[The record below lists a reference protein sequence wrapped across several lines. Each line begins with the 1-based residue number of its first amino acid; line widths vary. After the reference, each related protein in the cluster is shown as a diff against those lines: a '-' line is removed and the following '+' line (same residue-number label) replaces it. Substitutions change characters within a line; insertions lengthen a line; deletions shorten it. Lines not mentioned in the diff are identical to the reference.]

1 MNLQEQINRI
11 QEMMGVISE
20 DSERVDIDW
29 ESMPTKQFIKRNS
42 ENEVI
47 FLSPEK
53 IYDRLATDNP
63 DLDIRNNPQLRISD
77 RLEKA
82 KDYLRTYMKDPYI
95 EPEYKDLFMVDGK
108 WEYMVDPNYERQK
121 MSFEP
126 TKVYLDRYRLNDD
139 GEPKVGISDGRHRL
153 LAALEL
159 GMDKFP
165 IEVYPE
171 DKEYFISNFS

>member
-11 QEMMGVISE
+11 QEMMGLISE
-20 DSERVDIDW
+20 RLDIDW
-29 ESMPTKQFIKRNS
+29 ESMPTKQFRKRNPNT
-42 ENEVI
+42 EIV

-53 IYDRLATDNP
+53 IFNKLSTDNP

-77 RLEKA
+77 RLNKSKE
-82 KDYLRTYMKDPYI
+82 YLMNYVKDPYI
-95 EPEYKDLFMVDGK
+95 EPEQKDYFLVDGEWK
-108 WEYMVDPNYERQK
+108 YLPDPKFERRK
-121 MSFEP
+121 MMFEP
-126 TKVYLDRYRLNDD
+126 TAVYLDRYNEND
-139 GEPKVGISDGRHRL
+139 EPKIGISDGRHRL

-171 DKEYFISNFS
+171 DKEYFESNFS